1 MQQFISAILIML
13 MNLTPSNK
21 DVEDSKAREKR
32 MGTIA
37 NAIGVASYRATCSGK
52 WDLEGCVPL
61 FKGTKKELAV
71 GLVTLGFWE
80 SRFALNVHKNECAKY
95 ECDPIII
102 RTKHGERLVHRA
114 RTNWQMQYDK
124 GIAEEWPHMLGTS
137 QEATNLAAWAATKK
151 WSRCWPSSVERAF
164 ACYAGIAKARWEDG
178 VWKKQAYVRANF
190 YRHKMSIFPTIET
203 E

>member
-21 DVEDSKAREKR
+21 DVEDSKAREER

-52 WDLEGCVPL
+52 WDLEDCTQL
-61 FKGTKKELAV
+61 FKGTKEELGV

-95 ECDPIII
+95 ECDPVVRGGKIF
-102 RTKHGERLVHRA
+102 HRA

-124 GIAEEWPHMLGTS
+124 GIAEEWPHMLGAS
-137 QEATNLAAWAATKK
+137 QELQT
-151 WSRCWPSSVERAF
+151 
-164 ACYAGIAKARWEDG
+164 
-178 VWKKQAYVRANF
+178 
-190 YRHKMSIFPTIET
+190 
-203 E
+203 